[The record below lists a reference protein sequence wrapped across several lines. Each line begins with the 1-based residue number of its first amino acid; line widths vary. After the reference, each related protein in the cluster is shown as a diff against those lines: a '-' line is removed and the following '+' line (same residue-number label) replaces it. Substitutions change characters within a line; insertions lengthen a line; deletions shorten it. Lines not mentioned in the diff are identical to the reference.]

1 MNHFVPSSIV
11 RQCWRENR
19 DPRDTIKGLRP
30 PDRYYPERHP
40 PRPPRPR
47 PSDLP
52 ELQQST
58 PQKDT
63 FYTPEHLEWRI
74 SQLER
79 EIRVMEAFRDYNP
92 PKLSAPETRSCPPDI
107 PHHNK
112 PPSTQMSSLGS
123 LEQERS
129 QGYQSVPPS
138 SVASG
143 QGSQYGSHESRSE
156 RPACSKNGDQDRDSS
171 ASSQGSQGSRHEY
184 RTGSPTSSHDGYQ
197 DRASVAS
204 SQGSKQEYRSGSPT
218 SSYDGDQDRHS
229 VASSQDRSQEYRSG
243 SPTSSHDGD
252 QDRASVISSQGSHE
266 SRSETPVSFYGESS
280 DSEDSNYYGDW
291 ADDN

>member
-52 ELQQST
+52 ELQQSI
-58 PQKDT
+58 PPKDT

-107 PHHNK
+107 PHRNK
-112 PPSTQMSSLGS
+112 PPSTQMSSLES

-129 QGYQSVPPS
+129 QGYQSVPPP
-138 SVASG
+138 SVASN
-143 QGSQYGSHESRSE
+143 QGSQCRSHESRSE
-156 RPACSKNGDQDRDSS
+156 RLACSRNGDQDRDSS
-171 ASSQGSQGSRHEY
+171 ASSQGSQEAYFRSRSE
-184 RTGSPTSSHDGYQ
+184 SPTSGYGDQDG
-197 DRASVAS
+197 ASVVS
-204 SQGSKQEYRSGSPT
+204 SQGSQEAYSR
-218 SSYDGDQDRHS
+218 YIQ
-229 VASSQDRSQEYRSG
+229 
-243 SPTSSHDGD
+243 
-252 QDRASVISSQGSHE
+252 ISIFWFVLGLS
-266 SRSETPVSFYGESS
+266 
-280 DSEDSNYYGDW
+280 
-291 ADDN
+291 